1 MEFQICA
8 ISLAG
13 PLAGQWGRVFP
24 CVRPDNPSN
33 ETLAALIMAE
43 YCRVKNINPTAS
55 VWNSVKGS
63 SQKGKAGKLVGELVV
78 HVGVHVYHIV
88 LILGMGG
95 KVYDIGLKLSH

>member
-1 MEFQICA
+1 M
-8 ISLAG
+8 
-13 PLAGQWGRVFP
+13 GRVFP
-24 CVRPDNPSN
+24 CVRPGNPSN

-78 HVGVHVYHIV
+78 HVYKRVYHLV
-88 LILGMGG
+88 LILGKG
-95 KVYDIGLKLSH
+95 KQSV